1 MSQFLQTHFSQAA
14 LRGSDPQRLTID
26 EGVSAKWNDA
36 FEGEDT
42 LKESIKDTQKR
53 RTVTQMLEY
62 QYQDMGGDLNE
73 NITMNIDEAGEGVAA
88 ASLANGGNAN
98 FDPVLIKMVRKIAP
112 ALIHH
117 DLVGVQPMTGP
128 TGLIFAMK
136 SFYCDKDGK
145 RAAEVN
151 PLNQN
156 AGSSGPVADSIHVGH
171 TAGKYD
177 ADLTDK
183 MSDRSQSMYSAT
195 DIEQLGTKQH
205 TSNAG
210 LNDVQIDAA
219 RIWPEM
225 TFKIEKQNVGAEAR
239 ALKARYT
246 DELVQDL
253 KAVHGLNARDELANI
268 LSTEIVSEQNRELI
282 MLLAEQAKVGCQNTA
297 VKGTFNLD
305 VDADGRWAV
314 EKLKGLLMQINREAH
329 IIALETR
336 RGVGN
341 TLIAHSD
348 IVAALDM
355 AGVVDKNI
363 VTGNMNIDG
372 IGVTFAGTLS
382 GRFRVFVDPYAS
394 TYFILIGFKGA
405 TQYDAGF
412 FYCPYVALQFMEAR
426 DSESFQPNIGVKT
439 RYGMCVNP
447 LVGDN
452 NHSGGAQALVNTKAK
467 NPYYRIFLV
476 TGL

>member
-14 LRGSDPQRLTID
+14 LRGSEPQRVTMD
-26 EGVSAKWNDA
+26 EGVAKKWDDA
-36 FEGEDT
+36 FEGEDS
-42 LKESIKDTQKR
+42 LKESIKDTNKR
-53 RTVTQMLEY
+53 RAVTQMLEY
-62 QYQDMGGDLNE
+62 QYQDMGGDMNE
-73 NITMNIDEAGEGVAA
+73 NINMNIDENEAGVAS
-88 ASLANGGNAN
+88 ASLSNGGNAN

-145 RAAEVN
+145 RADEIN

-156 AGSSGPVADSIHVGH
+156 EGSSGPVENSIHVGH

-177 ADLTDK
+177 ADLKGK
-183 MSDRSQSMYSAT
+183 MSDRSESMYTAQ
-195 DIEQLGTKQH
+195 ELERLGTKQNE
-205 TSNAG
+205 SNDG
-210 LNDVQIDAA
+210 LNNVQIDAS
-219 RIWPEM
+219 RIWPEI
-225 TFKIEKQNVGAEAR
+225 TFQISKQNVGAEAR

-246 DELVQDL
+246 DELVTDL

-268 LSTEIVSEQNRELI
+268 LSTEIVAEQNRELI

-297 VKGTFNLD
+297 VKGTFNIDLD
-305 VDADGRWAV
+305 SDGRWVA
-314 EKLKGLLMQINREAH
+314 EKLKGLLLQINREAH

-355 AGVVDKNI
+355 IGVVDKNI

-372 IGVTFAGTLS
+372 IGVSFAGVLC
-382 GRFRVFVDPYAS
+382 GRFKVYVDPYAS
-394 TYFILIGFKGA
+394 EHFILIGFKGA

-452 NHSGGAQALVNTKAK
+452 NHSGGVQALNLTKKK
-467 NPYYRIFLV
+467 NPYYRIFIV
-476 TGL
+476 KGI